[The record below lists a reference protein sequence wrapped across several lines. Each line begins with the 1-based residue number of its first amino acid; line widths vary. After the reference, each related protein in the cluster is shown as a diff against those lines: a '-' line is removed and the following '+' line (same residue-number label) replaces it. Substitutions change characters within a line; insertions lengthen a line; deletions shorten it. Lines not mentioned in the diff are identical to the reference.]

1 MIILVGVSMGA
12 YMPGDGTREIT
23 LALPFTPRLDEL
35 AYIFNV
41 TQNRTYHAPALDMAK
56 CTLGGAG
63 DLVITIDAAE
73 PVLATTDVIHIQ
85 LWYPGFS
92 YDATANADSSVL
104 VDGAGNTITSHQTA
118 DGDYHLGASIN
129 QNVIADDNNS
139 SDTNLVAGNSYTFTG
154 VGTSTLGVAGL
165 QWSLNTDQNATVYI
179 EQSPDNENWDINY
192 SFNYISAHG
201 GRGETVQA
209 TQSYWRIRVILDVET
224 DTTYFRLQGVLC
236 PVATPLPSALSPDG
250 RLLSETTITGKE
262 NTGRH
267 VFVSPLNSFTVNSTV
282 RLVGTNFDGTTKDPN
297 FWTET
302 VANGGAVTQGGGE
315 IQLSTSIASNG
326 TAKYQTTRKARFVV
340 SRPLKFFGFFALESA
355 AVASNLRRWGTYDTN
370 NGFFFQMNGTTFSLG
385 TRKSTSDTLVNT
397 GSFNGNLGD
406 TWAPLAA
413 ETYYRY
419 EIEYGAYGANFYIDG
434 VLLHS
439 LGISHW
445 TNSLTLPITMENNNV
460 GSETDSILDCLGAA
474 ILGQGD
480 LITNPTYYHI
490 SGDAAT
496 HVLKYGP
503 GVLQKIM
510 FNNTSGTNITIYDNI
525 SAAAPIIG
533 VITTASAALGEWT
546 YNAPFNTGLT
556 LVTTGNSLDAT
567 IIYE

>member
-1 MIILVGVSMGA
+1 MSVVTIGVDVGSYSA
-12 YMPGDGTREIT
+12 GDGTRIIT
-23 LALPFTPRLDEL
+23 LSDLGFTPTQEGLL
-35 AYIFNV
+35 FVVNI
-41 TQNRTYHAPALDMAK
+41 TQNRLYYATAPELMKATISGSTIVIDNDPDFPLLAS
-56 CTLGGAG
+56 G
-63 DLVITIDAAE
+63 D
-73 PVLATTDVIHIQ
+73 VLHIQ
-85 LWYPGFS
+85 MDDGEPSIVRVADLDGNGIGSSPDSDGNYYLS
-92 YDATANADSSVL
+92 TAIIQDVNEDP
-104 VDGAGNTITSHQTA
+104 
-118 DGDYHLGASIN
+118 
-129 QNVIADDNNS
+129 NNS
-139 SDTNLVAGNSYTFTG
+139 STTNLTSANSYTFTG
-154 VGTSTLGVAGL
+154 TATTTLGVVGL
-165 QWSLNTDQNATVYI
+165 QWSLKTDQNATVYI
-179 EQSPDNENWDINY
+179 EESPDGDNWDISY
-192 SFNYISAHG
+192 PFDYIASKG
-201 GRGETVQA
+201 GRGDTVQA
-209 TQSYWRIRVILDVET
+209 TQAYWRIRVVLTVSI

-236 PVATPLPSALSPDG
+236 PVATPLPSALSADG

-262 NTGRH
+262 NPQRH
-267 VFVSPLNSFTVNSTV
+267 VFVSPLNSLTVGSTV
-282 RLVGTNFDGTTKDPN
+282 RLVGTNFDGTTKDTN
-297 FWTET
+297 FWSET
-302 VANGGAVTQGGGE
+302 GTANGGAVTQGGGE

-340 SRPLKFFGFFALESA
+340 SRPLRFFGFFALESA
-355 AVASNLRRWGTYDTN
+355 AVASNLRRWGAYDTN

-490 SGDAAT
+490 SDNAAT

-503 GVLQKIM
+503 GVLQKII
-510 FNNTSGTNITIYDNI
+510 FNNTSGTSITIYDNT
-525 SAAAPIIG
+525 SAAVPIIG
-533 VITTASAALGEWT
+533 IITTASAALGEWT

-556 LVTTGNSLDAT
+556 LVTVGNSLDAT
-567 IIYE
+567 IVYE